1 MTYKRYPNIS
11 FEEEQKIRR
20 DAEYSGMKGGAEI
33 VLQQIQ
39 REREQIAAARAPAPT
54 HYDDR
59 LNRWRR

>member
-20 DAEYSGMKGGAEI
+20 NAEYSGMKGGADI
-33 VLQQIQ
+33 VLRQIQ
-39 REREQIAAARAPAPT
+39 REREQAAAAPT
-54 HYDDR
+54 RHDDR